1 VNQALGH
8 VYNKILEAFC
18 NQQARPIAKKSAT
31 PGYRRLSEDERQHL
45 LIDATI
51 AVLSES
57 GLSGATV
64 RRIAAA
70 AGVTPGLVTHYFDG
84 KNALISAA
92 YRRLADQFHADYVAA
107 SEAAGSDPV
116 ERLRAFVG
124 SAFQPQT
131 LNRNLLRVWTS
142 FWDSALTAPDSEPAK
157 VHYETAQRTRAYVEQ
172 LLRDALLSCGRA
184 VHDAEIRQR
193 AIAITSLVDGM
204 WLAWGL
210 DPKVF
215 DATTGRRIAFDMLA
229 AYLAIPT
236 LAE

>member
-1 VNQALGH
+1 MCIIRFLSSISDVRESN
-8 VYNKILEAFC
+8 
-18 NQQARPIAKKSAT
+18 IATKSTT
-31 PGYRRLSEDERQHL
+31 PAYRRLSEDERQDL

-64 RRIAAA
+64 RKIAAA
-70 AGVTPGLVTHYFDG
+70 AGVTPGLVTHHFAG
-84 KNALISAA
+84 KDALISAA
-92 YRRLADQFHADYVAA
+92 YRRLAEQFHTDYVAA
-107 SEAAGSDPV
+107 SEAAGNDPV
-116 ERLRAFVG
+116 ERLQAFVG

-172 LLRDALLSCGRA
+172 LLRDALLSRG
-184 VHDAEIRQR
+184 HELNELEIRQR
-193 AIAITSLVDGM
+193 AIAIGSLVDGM
-204 WLAWGL
+204 WLTWGL
-210 DPKVF
+210 DPSLF
-215 DATTGRRIAFDMLA
+215 DAATGRRIAFDMLA

-236 LAE
+236 LVD